1 MKIEIWS
8 DILCPFCYIGKRHLE
23 AALKDFS
30 GKDNVEIQWRSFQL
44 DPEQETRP
52 GMDVFSY
59 LAERKGISKAQSEA
73 MHTQVTQMAARAGL
87 EYHFEKAVVANSFDA
102 HRLLQYAKTQGQGDA
117 MKERLLA
124 AYFCEGQ
131 NIADFTVLAD
141 LAKDAGLDRAAALA
155 VLNNHEEYAQ
165 AVRAD
170 IQEAQALG
178 ISGVPFFVIDRK
190 YAVSGAQPVEVFL
203 RALEGAGNVN
213 FVKNRQK

>member
-1 MKIEIWS
+1 MRIEIWS

-30 GKDNVEIQWRSFQL
+30 GKDSVEIQWRSFQL

-102 HRLLQYAKTQGQGDA
+102 HRLLQYAKTLGLGDA
-117 MKERLLA
+117 MKERLFR
-124 AYFCEGQ
+124 AYFCEGG
-131 NIADFTVLAD
+131 NIADANALAD
-141 LAKDAGLDRAAALA
+141 LAKDVGLDRAAALA
-155 VLNNHEEYAQ
+155 VLQDKRFSAEVE
-165 AVRAD
+165 AD
-170 IQEAQALG
+170 IREAQTLG
-178 ISGVPFFVIDRK
+178 ITGVPFFVIDRK

-203 RALEGAGNVN
+203 RALQGAGG
-213 FVKNRQK
+213 